1 MAVSRDAITAG
12 TGLDI
17 IAKVD
22 EERRLVLGWL
32 NVNKTA
38 GKYVVDRQGDIIP
51 DRELEDAIIEFG
63 LNSRVGKVMHN
74 GKQVARGL
82 VFPMTDWVQKALGVD
97 MGKGGA
103 IGLWIIEDDAAWQ
116 AVKAGSLK
124 SFSLGGRAYRED
136 ALNGR

>member
-1 MAVSRDAITAG
+1 M
-12 TGLDI
+12 
-17 IAKVD
+17 
-22 EERRLVLGWL
+22 
-32 NVNKTA
+32 
-38 GKYVVDRQGDIIP
+38 VDRQGDIIP
-51 DRELEDAIIEFG
+51 DRELEDAVIEFG

-103 IGLWIIEDDAAWQ
+103 IGLWIIEDDVAWQ

-124 SFSLGGRAYRED
+124 SFSLGGRATRED